1 MDLEGIVLQITETF
15 IRLETTDKKQ
25 NIDVFYTRANALA
38 IKELV
43 IHEMVELSI
52 KLQSVDVGGEKL
64 ARCWLTSIIS
74 PTKRPEVKLKE
85 EEEEESIGWAQRR
98 MIGK

>member
-25 NIDVFYTRANALA
+25 NIDVFYTRANTLA
-38 IKELV
+38 VKEIV
-43 IHEMVELSI
+43 MHEMVKLSI

-64 ARCWLTSIIS
+64 ARCWLTFIVS
-74 PTKRPEVKLKE
+74 PAKKSEVKVNV
-85 EEEEESIGWAQRR
+85 EESTGWAQRR
-98 MIGK
+98 IAGK

>member
-43 IHEMVELSI
+43 IHEIVKLST

-64 ARCWLTSIIS
+64 ARCWLTFIIS
-74 PTKRPEVKLKE
+74 PTIRPEVKLK
-85 EEEEESIGWAQRR
+85 EEEESIGWAQRR
-98 MIGK
+98 NLGK

>member
-1 MDLEGIVLQITETF
+1 MDLAGIVLQITETF

-43 IHEMVELSI
+43 LHEMVKLSI

-64 ARCWLTSIIS
+64 ARCWLTFIIS
-74 PTKRPEVKLKE
+74 PTKRPEVKLKVE
-85 EEEEESIGWAQRR
+85 EEAVGWAQRR
-98 MIGK
+98 MVGK